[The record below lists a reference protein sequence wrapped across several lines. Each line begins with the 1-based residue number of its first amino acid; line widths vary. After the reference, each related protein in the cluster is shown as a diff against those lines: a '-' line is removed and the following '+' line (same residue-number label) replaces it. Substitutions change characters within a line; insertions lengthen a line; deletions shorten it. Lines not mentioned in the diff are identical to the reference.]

1 MNKRKRIIKLIGI
14 IILIVILII
23 IFKNSANLINKNV
36 DTFFV
41 ENGTLSYEE
50 QAVGYIIREETVLKG
65 NNYSNGLDQ
74 IIVDGER
81 VSKGESVFRYYSNNE
96 DEIVKQI
103 EELDKQIDEALE
115 NSEKLTP
122 SADIDNLEIEI
133 EKLLD
138 DIQNKNEIQAIE
150 EYEKKIDT
158 YIIKKAEIAGENSP
172 AGSYIKTLIT
182 QRNELENQLTS
193 NSEIIY
199 AQNAG
204 VVSYRVDGL
213 EEVLKCDDFS
223 YLGSE
228 LLNEFELNVGA
239 SIPESKEVGKVVNN
253 FKCYIACS
261 INTENSEVAE
271 IGDKVV
277 LRLSDSSEI
286 DSEIVYIKEEE
297 KGRILVFEIDRKIEE
312 LLEYRKISLEIVWWK
327 YSGLKVSNKALIEE
341 DGFTYV
347 KRQKAGNEEKILV
360 KVLRQNDTYSIVGNY
375 TEEEL
380 EELGYSLS
388 DIQEMPIIKI
398 YDQIL
403 VNNVT

>member
-199 AQNAG
+199 AQNPG

>member
-23 IFKNSANLINKNV
+23 IFKNSANLIKKNV
-36 DTFFV
+36 DTFIV

-50 QAVGYIIREETVLKG
+50 QVEGYIIRDEQILKG
-65 NNYSNGLDQ
+65 ENYSNGLDQ
-74 IIVDGER
+74 IITDGFR
-81 VSKGESVFRYYSNNE
+81 VSKGEAVFRYYSNNE

-115 NSEKLTP
+115 NSGSLLP
-122 SADIDNLEIEI
+122 SADIENLEKQIEEI
-133 EKLLD
+133 LD
-138 DIQNKNEIQAIE
+138 DIQFENEIQNIE
-150 EYEKKIDT
+150 EYQKKLDS
-158 YIIKKAEIAGENSP
+158 YIMKKAEIAGENSP
-172 AGSYIKTLIT
+172 AGSYIKTLIA
-182 QRNELENQLTS
+182 QRNELNNELTN
-193 NSEIIY
+193 NSEIVY
-199 AQNAG
+199 APSAG

-213 EEVLKCDDFS
+213 EEVLKFNDFS
-223 YLGSE
+223 YLSTE
-228 LLNEFELNVGA
+228 LLNGFELNVGS

-261 INTENSEVAE
+261 MNTENSEVAE
-271 IGDKVV
+271 VGDEVI

-286 DSEIVYIKEEE
+286 ESEIVYIKEEE
-297 KGRILVFEIDRKIEE
+297 NGRILVFEIDRKIED

-341 DGFTYV
+341 DGLTYV
-347 KRQKAGNEEKILV
+347 KRQKVGNEEKILV

-375 TEEEL
+375 TDEEL
-380 EELGYSLS
+380 EELGYSLGE
-388 DIQEMPIIKI
+388 IQEMTTIKL

>member
-36 DTFFV
+36 DTFIV
-41 ENGTLSYEE
+41 NEGTLSYEE
-50 QAVGYIIREETVLKG
+50 QVEGYIIREESVLKG
-65 NNYSNGLDQ
+65 DNYSNGLDQ

-115 NSEKLTP
+115 NSEKPLP
-122 SADIDNLEIEI
+122 SADIDNLEIQI

-138 DIQNKNEIQAIE
+138 DIQNENEIQAIE
-150 EYEKKIDT
+150 EYEKKLDS

-172 AGSYIKTLIT
+172 AGSYIKTLIA
-182 QRNELENQLTS
+182 QRNELNNQLTS

-199 AQNAG
+199 APLAG

-213 EEVLKCDDFS
+213 EDVLKYDDFS
-223 YLGSE
+223 YLSTE
-228 LLNEFELNVGA
+228 LLNSFELNVGS
-239 SIPESKEVGKVVNN
+239 SIPESNEVGKVVNN

-261 INTENSEVAE
+261 INTENAEVAE
-271 IGDKVV
+271 VGDEVT

-286 DSEIVYIKEEE
+286 KSQIVYIKEEE
-297 KGRILVFEIDRKIEE
+297 KGRIIVFEIDKKIEE
-312 LLEYRKISLEIVWWK
+312 LLEYRKISLEIVWWQ

-388 DIQEMPIIKI
+388 EIQEMTTIKL